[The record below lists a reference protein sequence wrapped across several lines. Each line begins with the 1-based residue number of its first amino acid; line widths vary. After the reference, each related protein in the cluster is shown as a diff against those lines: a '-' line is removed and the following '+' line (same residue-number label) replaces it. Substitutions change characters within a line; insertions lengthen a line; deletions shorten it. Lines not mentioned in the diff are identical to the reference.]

1 MRFLLQFCDETAGK
15 AFPCIAMQ
23 TRRNHQVRFSG
34 LWPGKVLEMA
44 NSLQS
49 DAEGLSEGAPKR
61 CYGKYVYPKE
71 KGLYL
76 NELFP

>member
-1 MRFLLQFCDETAGK
+1 
-15 AFPCIAMQ
+15 MQ

-44 NSLQS
+44 KSLQS

>member
-1 MRFLLQFCDETAGK
+1 
-15 AFPCIAMQ
+15 MQ

-49 DAEGLSEGAPKR
+49 DAEGLSGGAGNG
-61 CYGKYVYPKE
+61 CYGKSGGFDVPAVVYRRE
-71 KGLYL
+71 
-76 NELFP
+76 